1 MCGLV
6 IYCCGDGGRVGWVS
20 GWDFKQTTCDICN
33 VHLSLNHDSAII
45 MDCRCCAKV
54 DKFLRHE
61 GVFGFPKIF
70 SWSSVKS
77 PVKS

>member
-6 IYCCGDGGRVGWVS
+6 IYCCGDGGRGGWVS
-20 GWDFKQTTCDICN
+20 GWDFKQTTGEICD
-33 VHLSLNHDSAII
+33 VHLSLDHNSAII
-45 MDCRCCAKV
+45 MDNRCCAKV

-70 SWSSVKS
+70 SWSLCQK
-77 PVKS
+77 